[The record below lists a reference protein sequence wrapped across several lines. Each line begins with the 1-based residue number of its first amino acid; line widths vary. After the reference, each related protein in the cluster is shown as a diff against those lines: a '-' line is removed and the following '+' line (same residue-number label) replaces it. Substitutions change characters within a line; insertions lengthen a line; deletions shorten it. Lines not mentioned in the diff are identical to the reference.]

1 MEKKYEVLL
10 EILGNIMF
18 ITFIVCSAFILITL
32 LIITYRKINIIISQL
47 QNKSLGIICALNNIF
62 FFIIIYLEKI
72 IRLLGL
78 EHKEYM
84 QCILEFRYI
93 AYLEQLV
100 NIITNVLM
108 IVGIIILFVSYI
120 EIAKRVRCCIFN
132 KTIFSEK
139 KWKVIVGIFG
149 IIFGIISLIILGYL
163 VFIYN
168 KEVTEFLQSNPC
180 LNILCMIFR
189 FIIFTFIIFWII
201 LVVLISKFVLKKIK
215 DWILRKIKDW
225 IPRIIINFKNEDE
238 KTSKIT
244 NDFSNIIING
254 GNTASINKLCRNLG
268 DISDD
273 EIYIIL
279 KNFTTPQLLGLK
291 STLKQ
296 NEKKKTNLTIK
307 ISLTTICSVIGMLIK
322 YLKNDEIINFIELQK
337 DNITVVFIV
346 IILLLCIYL
355 FDPLLSLNKSKRIIS
370 SDYLLLIIDNILD
383 FKKDEKK
390 NEARTIIENNEST
403 ETEILETVER
413 EGGLKI
419 KIENKKAPVNNT
431 SAEK

>member
-18 ITFIVCSAFILITL
+18 ITFIICSAFILITL
-32 LIITYRKINIIISQL
+32 LINTYRKINIIISQL
-47 QNKSLGIICALNNIF
+47 QNKSLGIIFTLINIF

-72 IRLLGL
+72 IRLLGV
-78 EHKEYM
+78 ENKEYM
-84 QCILEFRYI
+84 QCILGFRYS

-100 NIITNVLM
+100 NIIINVLI
-108 IVGIIILFVSYI
+108 IVGIIILFVSHI
-120 EIAKRVRCCIFN
+120 EIAKRVSGSIFN
-132 KTIFSEK
+132 KINFSEK

-149 IIFGIISLIILGYL
+149 IIFGIILLIILGYL
-163 VFIYN
+163 VFIYK
-168 KEVTEFLQSNPC
+168 KEVTEFLQSYPC
-180 LNILCMIFR
+180 LNILCMIIR
-189 FIIFTFIIFWII
+189 YIIFTFIIFWII

-215 DWILRKIKDW
+215 DWILRKIKDGKL
-225 IPRIIINFKNEDE
+225 RKIINFKNEDE

-244 NDFSNIIING
+244 DNFSNIIING

-279 KNFTTPQLLGLK
+279 KKFTTPQLLGLK

-307 ISLTTICSVIGMLIK
+307 ISLTTICSGIGMLIE
-322 YLKNDEIINFIELQK
+322 YLKNDEIIKFIELQK
-337 DNITVVFIV
+337 DNITVVFFM

-403 ETEILETVER
+403 ETEIL
-413 EGGLKI
+413 
-419 KIENKKAPVNNT
+419 
-431 SAEK
+431 